1 MHSRVN
7 ITSDLNANFLYTY
20 FNYSILSLYFTRF
33 AYGKQFQ
40 TVMLNNFINMS
51 KTNNHGIIEHDNG
64 GIGNQVLAWDMH
76 KNKAEVSL
84 WNIYEITIDQLFIR
98 IRECNPLIFTLPYI
112 CFSRVADTLF
122 FWTVPS
128 CRSACFC
135 QEYIYFSVSAVL
147 LCLSWLWFSVVFKL
161 IMHVYLY
168 CLVRQDCDFL
178 LCSNL

>member
-7 ITSDLNANFLYTY
+7 ITSDLNANLLYTY

-98 IRECNPLIFTLPYI
+98 IRECNPLIFTLPDI
-112 CFSRVADTLF
+112 CFSRVERFRRVDLHVSVRNIYIF
-122 FWTVPS
+122 LYRQ
-128 CRSACFC
+128 CCFVC
-135 QEYIYFSVSAVL
+135 
-147 LCLSWLWFSVVFKL
+147 
-161 IMHVYLY
+161 H
-168 CLVRQDCDFL
+168 DCDFL